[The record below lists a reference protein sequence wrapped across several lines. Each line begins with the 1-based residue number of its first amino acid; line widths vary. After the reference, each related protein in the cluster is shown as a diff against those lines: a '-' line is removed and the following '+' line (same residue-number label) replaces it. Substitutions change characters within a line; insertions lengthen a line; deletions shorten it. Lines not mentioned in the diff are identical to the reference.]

1 MFDIFRKLNRRIG
14 LDIGAAGVRIYS
26 YARNQVYDEPD
37 VIVYARKRH
46 VVAAG
51 ANAGDMLGRTP
62 RGITAVRPFSYGL
75 VTDPQAITD
84 LLVDMMDRHRITR
97 AGLFKLKVDVCA
109 MYGLDDIEKT
119 NILKGVLG
127 AGNIRATLVDKTLA
141 AAIHEGYDWRSWDSM
156 MIVCIGR
163 DTCEAA
169 VLSYGGIVSFKQMK
183 IGSGS
188 IDQSIINYVRR
199 NYGVLISANTAENIK
214 KKLCSACGSQDSRD
228 ITMFKGVDL
237 ASGMPR
243 DMSVTSGELQECV
256 DEITSQIMGMIKTV
270 LQKTPYELLPGIR
283 QRGMVLTGGGALMNG
298 MVEFV
303 QSQVGI
309 PVKLSDE
316 PIHGTVL
323 GAMDA
328 GRFMLQRS
336 NIKEISRART

>member
-1 MFDIFRKLNRRIG
+1 MFGIFRRFNKRIG

-26 YARNQVYDEPD
+26 YARDQVYDEPD
-37 VIVYARKRH
+37 VIVYARKRQ

-51 ANAGDMLGRTP
+51 TNAGDMLGRTP
-62 RGITAVRPFSYGL
+62 RGITAIRPFSYGL
-75 VTDPQAITD
+75 ATDPQALTD
-84 LLVDMMDRHRITR
+84 LLADMMDRHRIAR

-109 MYGLDDIEKT
+109 MYGLDDIEQT
-119 NILKGVLG
+119 NILKAVLG
-127 AGNIRATLVDKTLA
+127 AGNIRATIVDKTLA
-141 AAIHEGYDWRSWDSM
+141 AAIHEGYNWQSWDSM
-156 MIVCIGR
+156 MVAGIGR

-188 IDQSIINYVRR
+188 IDQSIISYVRR

-214 KKLCSACGSQDSRD
+214 KKLCSAIGSKESDA

-243 DMSVTSGELQECV
+243 DMSVTAGELQECV
-256 DEITSQIMGMIKTV
+256 DEITTQILDMIKTV
-270 LQKTPYELLPGIR
+270 LQKTPYELLPGL
-283 QRGMVLTGGGALMNG
+283 QKRGMTLTGGGALMSG
-298 MVEFV
+298 MVPFISEGI
-303 QSQVGI
+303 GI

-323 GAMDA
+323 GAIDA

-336 NIKEISRART
+336 NIKEISRVKS